1 MACSPRF
8 ARGYPSTRFRGQSF
22 RQMCRYNDNPVAI
35 SDSNDARKNGN
46 AAAADGYIYVN
57 GLMFG

>member
-1 MACSPRF
+1 MLHA
-8 ARGYPSTRFRGQSF
+8 ARFRGQSF

-35 SDSNDARKNGN
+35 SDSNVARKNGN